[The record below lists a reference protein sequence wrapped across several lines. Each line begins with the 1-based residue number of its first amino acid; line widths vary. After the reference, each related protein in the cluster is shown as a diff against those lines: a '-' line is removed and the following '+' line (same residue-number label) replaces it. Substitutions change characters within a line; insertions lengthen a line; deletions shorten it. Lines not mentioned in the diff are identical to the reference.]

1 LVEAENALVVGVES
15 SRTAM
20 SFKDWPCPECGSRN
34 VRWRK
39 RRWYDGPLNFI
50 ETMLTGAGTIRT
62 DDGIDPMARSGMDSG
77 FMRDRGVQET
87 RRQMG
92 RRTAEL
98 FWRCPDCKQ
107 KGEANE
113 QDS

>member
-1 LVEAENALVVGVES
+1 LAEPENALGVGVES
-15 SRTAM
+15 GRTAM

-39 RRWYDGPLNFI
+39 RRWYDGPLNFV

-62 DDGIDPMARSGMDSG
+62 DDGIDPMARSGMDAG
-77 FMRDRGVQET
+77 FMRDRGIQDT
-87 RRQMG
+87 RRQKG

-107 KGEANE
+107 KGEANVE
-113 QDS
+113 DS

>member
-1 LVEAENALVVGVES
+1 MS
-15 SRTAM
+15 SQ
-20 SFKDWPCPECGSRN
+20 DWPCPECGSRN

-50 ETMLTGAGTIRT
+50 ETMLIGVGTIRT
-62 DDGIDPMARSGMDSG
+62 DDGIDPMARSGMDPS
-77 FMRDRGVQET
+77 FMRDRGIQET

-92 RRTAEL
+92 RRTARL
-98 FWRCPDCKQ
+98 FWRCSDCNQ

-113 QDS
+113 SDS

>member
-1 LVEAENALVVGVES
+1 
-15 SRTAM
+15 M
-20 SFKDWPCPECGSRN
+20 SVKDWPCPECGSRN

-62 DDGIDPMARSGMDSG
+62 DDGIDPMARSGMDAG
-77 FMRDRGVQET
+77 FMRDRGIQET

-98 FWRCPDCKQ
+98 FWRCPDCKL

-113 QDS
+113 NDS